1 MLQLLF
7 LAKAAS
13 HKLYCNYRPA
23 DDFYHLFGHMW
34 SFARRVFQLCVKKKG
49 QKKGQIIHVFFFFH
63 RPLLHI
69 LRVILRSTGLHPLPP
84 FFFFFF
90 SFFFSS
96 TTSQSHDRCWADI
109 KPAAVFFFFFFFCL
123 QVLTPRFTT
132 HFPGRVWLWRSC
144 CLRKCLCALGII
156 SALPA
161 VAPDTLEPLSRPLT
175 LEQLILTTHDV

>member
-34 SFARRVFQLCVKKKG
+34 SFARRVFQLCVKKKD
-49 QKKGQIIHVFFFFH
+49 KKKVKSYTFFFFH

-109 KPAAVFFFFFFFCL
+109 KPAAVFFFFFFLSPSPYAAFHDSFSRQSL
-123 QVLTPRFTT
+123 ALEELLPEEMSLRTGNYFSSP
-132 HFPGRVWLWRSC
+132 C
-144 CLRKCLCALGII
+144 CCTRYTRAPQ
-156 SALPA
+156 PA
-161 VAPDTLEPLSRPLT
+161 TDTGAINT
-175 LEQLILTTHDV
+175 DDT